1 VLAVILVC
9 TGLVVVL
16 GGTDR
21 LLASVVGRGVARR
34 AERAF
39 GAGSGLAVR
48 ITSVPFLTQLASGV
62 YREVELTAPACAIGS
77 VEVHGLRV
85 RLSGVR
91 ASVRQL
97 LAAKGP
103 VATRVAAKGPA
114 AARVAAKGPVAARVA
129 AKGPVANRLAAKGP
143 LATRLAGQ
151 ELPSAR
157 VAVPGLLATHVAASA
172 AIPFSVLT
180 ARLPPGLVLRRSGAD
195 IGVSGWIG
203 LMPVVGTLAVAA
215 SAQRISV
222 VPKVLGVKGLVGFV
236 ITLPGL
242 PPQLVINA
250 LQVTDAGL
258 EVTLTG
264 DDVILASW

>member
-1 VLAVILVC
+1 MLAVILVC
-9 TGLVVVL
+9 TSLVVVL

-34 AERAF
+34 AERTF
-39 GAGSGLAVR
+39 GAGSGLVVR

-77 VEVHGLRV
+77 LEVHGLRV

-103 VATRVAAKGPA
+103 VPTH
-114 AARVAAKGPVAARVA
+114 
-129 AKGPVANRLAAKGP
+129 LAA
-143 LATRLAGQ
+143 
-151 ELPSAR
+151 
-157 VAVPGLLATHVAASA
+157 PGLLATHVAASA
-172 AIPFSVLT
+172 TIPFSVLT

-222 VPKVLGVKGLVGFV
+222 VPKVLGVKGVVGFV

-250 LQVTDAGL
+250 LQVTDQGL

-264 DDVILASW
+264 DDVILASP

>member
-9 TGLVVVL
+9 TSVVVVL

-34 AERAF
+34 AERTF
-39 GAGSGLAVR
+39 GAGSGLVVR

-77 VEVHGLRV
+77 LEVHGLRV

-103 VATRVAAKGPA
+103 VPTH
-114 AARVAAKGPVAARVA
+114 
-129 AKGPVANRLAAKGP
+129 LAA
-143 LATRLAGQ
+143 
-151 ELPSAR
+151 
-157 VAVPGLLATHVAASA
+157 PGLLATHVAASA
-172 AIPFSVLT
+172 TIPFSVLT
-180 ARLPPGLVLRRSGAD
+180 ALLPPGLVLRRSGAD

-250 LQVTDAGL
+250 LQVTDEGL

-264 DDVILASW
+264 DDVILASP

>member
-9 TGLVVVL
+9 VGLVVVL

-34 AERAF
+34 AGRAF
-39 GAGSGLAVR
+39 GTGSGVVVR

-62 YREVELTAPACAIGS
+62 YREVEVTAPACAIGS
-77 VEVHGLRV
+77 VEVHALRV

-91 ASVRQL
+91 ASVRQP
-97 LAAKGP
+97 LAAKGLF
-103 VATRVAAKGPA
+103 ATRVAAS
-114 AARVAAKGPVAARVA
+114 
-129 AKGPVANRLAAKGP
+129 
-143 LATRLAGQ
+143 AT
-151 ELPSAR
+151 
-157 VAVPGLLATHVAASA
+157 
-172 AIPFSVLT
+172 IPFSVLT
-180 ARLPPGLVLRRSGAD
+180 ARLPPGLDLRRSGAD

-215 SAQRISV
+215 TAQRISV
-222 VPKVLGVKGLVGFV
+222 VPKVLGVKGVVGFV

-242 PPQLVINA
+242 PPQLVISA
-250 LQVTDAGL
+250 LQITEAGL

-264 DDVILASW
+264 NDVILAPP

>member
-9 TGLVVVL
+9 TSLVVVL

-34 AERAF
+34 AERTF
-39 GAGSGLAVR
+39 GAGSGLVVR

-77 VEVHGLRV
+77 LEVHGLRV

-103 VATRVAAKGPA
+103 VATRVAAKRPVPTHLAGQDLLS
-114 AARVAAKGPVAARVA
+114 ARVAA
-129 AKGPVANRLAAKGP
+129 
-143 LATRLAGQ
+143 
-151 ELPSAR
+151 
-157 VAVPGLLATHVAASA
+157 PGLLATHVAASA
-172 AIPFSVLT
+172 TIPFSVLT

-236 ITLPGL
+236 ITLPL

-250 LQVTDAGL
+250 LQVTDEGL

-264 DDVILASW
+264 DDVILASP